1 MKEYHRLVAEINLD
15 AIGENISNIRTQIE
29 PKTQLLAIVK
39 ADAYGHGALEV
50 SRVCLYNGANQRGRF
65 CPPVNDAQGKLS
77 AQCVCV

>member
-15 AIGENISNIRTQIE
+15 AIGENIRNIRTQIE

-50 SRVCLYNGANQRGRF
+50 SRVCLYNGAISWLLLLVMR
-65 CPPVNDAQGKLS
+65 V
-77 AQCVCV
+77 